1 MPRDWLKN
9 RKKDHYY
16 RLAKKEKFRSRAA
29 YKLLQIN
36 DRFSIIDEGDVVVDL
51 GCAPG
56 GWSLAALELVG
67 RDGKVVGVD
76 MKSIQPIEGLVF
88 VKGDLAEE
96 ETVLKILEVAEE
108 ADAIISDMSP
118 RISGNRSLDQARFLD
133 LCENAINLSDKIL
146 KNHGNLVV
154 KMFQGELLDELLD
167 KVRTHFQN
175 VKLYRPK
182 ASISKSSEVYVVAM
196 SFFRRAR

>member
-133 LCENAINLSDKIL
+133 LCENAIN
-146 KNHGNLVV
+146 
-154 KMFQGELLDELLD
+154 
-167 KVRTHFQN
+167 
-175 VKLYRPK
+175 
-182 ASISKSSEVYVVAM
+182 
-196 SFFRRAR
+196 